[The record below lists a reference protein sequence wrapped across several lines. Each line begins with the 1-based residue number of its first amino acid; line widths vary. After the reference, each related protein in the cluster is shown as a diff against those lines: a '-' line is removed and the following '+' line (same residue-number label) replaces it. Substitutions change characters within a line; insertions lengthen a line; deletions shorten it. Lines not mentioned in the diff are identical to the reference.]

1 MFGRLCTLRGLLGMP
16 YYRRELLCQA
26 QQCGSDISF
35 CSLEAAACWGGDDAP
50 SLLKAQSV
58 MSRMSVKVI
67 VGRTQAGRS
76 GATEI
81 GYYLRDTESFSSLDF
96 RLFIYLQERVWNG

>member
-1 MFGRLCTLRGLLGMP
+1 
-16 YYRRELLCQA
+16 
-26 QQCGSDISF
+26 
-35 CSLEAAACWGGDDAP
+35 
-50 SLLKAQSV
+50 
-58 MSRMSVKVI
+58 MSAKVI

-96 RLFIYLQERVWNG
+96 RLFIYLQERVWNGYV

>member
-1 MFGRLCTLRGLLGMP
+1 M
-16 YYRRELLCQA
+16 CQA
-26 QQCGSDISF
+26 QKCGSDISF
-35 CSLEAAACWGGDDAP
+35 CSLEAGACWSRGDDAP
-50 SLLKAQSV
+50 SLLKDQSV
-58 MSRMSVKVI
+58 LSRMSVKVI

-96 RLFIYLQERVWNG
+96 RLFIYLQERVWNGYV